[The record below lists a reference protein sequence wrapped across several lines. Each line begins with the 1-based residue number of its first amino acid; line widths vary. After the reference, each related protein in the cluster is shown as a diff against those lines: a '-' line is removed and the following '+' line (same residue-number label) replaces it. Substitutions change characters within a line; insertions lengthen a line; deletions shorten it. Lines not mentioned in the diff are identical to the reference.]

1 MPTLTELC
9 EILQQRGMRPAPKGD
24 PQRAV
29 RGIAT
34 LEDAL
39 DGDLSFV
46 ANPKYERHLATTRAS
61 VVVLKPGVKAPD
73 HLDLIQC
80 DDPYA
85 ATTALIVALY
95 GYRKHRPPTPGSLG
109 LIAPTATIGENA
121 AIYPGVTVDEH
132 AVVGRNAVLY
142 PGVYVGPRCRIG
154 DDVVLYPN
162 VVVYDDCILG
172 NRVAIHAGTVVGNDG
187 LGYAPVNGEWVKI
200 PQIGIVEIEDDVEIG
215 SNCSIDRA
223 TLGRTV
229 IGRGSKLSNLIAI
242 GHGTRIGAHCMLVA
256 QVGLAG
262 SVVVGEH
269 VTMAGQVGVV
279 GHIRVGDHARIGAKA
294 GVTNDVPGGETYLGQ
309 PAIPIG
315 EMRRQVAY
323 VRRLPDMNDT
333 LRKLEKRLAE
343 LESQLAA
350 TRADS
355 ITPAHPDARPER
367 DAERRPDQHSAPRPE
382 PAHH

>member
-9 EILQQRGMRPAPKGD
+9 EILQRCGMRTAPKGD
-24 PQRAV
+24 PARTV

-34 LEDAL
+34 LEDAVE
-39 DGDLSFV
+39 GDLSFV

-73 HLDLIQC
+73 HLALIQC

-85 ATTALIVALY
+85 ATTALIIALY
-95 GYRKHRPPTPGSLG
+95 GYRKHRAAAPIPPGS
-109 LIAPTATIGENA
+109 IAPTATVGENA
-121 AIYPGVTVDEH
+121 TVYPGVTIDDH
-132 AVVGRNAVLY
+132 AVIGRNAVLY

-154 DDVVLYPN
+154 NDVVLYPN
-162 VVVYDDCILG
+162 VVVYDDCVLG

-215 SNCSIDRA
+215 SNCAIDRA

-262 SVVVGEH
+262 SVLVGEH

-279 GHIRVGDHARIGAKA
+279 GHIRIGDHARIGAKA
-294 GVTNDVPGGETYLGQ
+294 GVTNDVPEGETYLGQ

-323 VRRLPDMNDT
+323 VRRLPDLNDAI
-333 LRKLEKRLAE
+333 RRLEKRVAE
-343 LESQLAA
+343 LDAQLATA
-350 TRADS
+350 RGERPADE
-355 ITPAHPDARPER
+355 PPN
-367 DAERRPDQHSAPRPE
+367 QHVVPRPE
-382 PAHH
+382 PAHR